1 MARILERSDWPSVT
15 EYDVWGATITI
26 GASQIELSRSETIS
40 LLSELNSREDELNRV
55 DDEDERPL
63 TDWEQDLLD
72 LDHHY
77 GDPIGTAQAFADE
90 TEADDFA
97 FPEGDAGA
105 LIEAL
110 LGGNVRVVTL
120 PL

>member
-1 MARILERSDWPSVT
+1 MARILETSDWPSVT
-15 EYDVWGATITI
+15 EYDVWGFTITI
-26 GASQIELSRSETIS
+26 GASQTELSRSETIS
-40 LLSELNSREDELNRV
+40 LLSELNSREDALNRV
-55 DDEDERPL
+55 DENERPL
-63 TDWEQDLLD
+63 ADWEQEL

>member
-1 MARILERSDWPSVT
+1 MARILEVSDWPSVA
-15 EYDVWGATITI
+15 EYDVWGSTITI

-55 DDEDERPL
+55 DDEDEGPL
-63 TDWEQDLLD
+63 ADWEQEL